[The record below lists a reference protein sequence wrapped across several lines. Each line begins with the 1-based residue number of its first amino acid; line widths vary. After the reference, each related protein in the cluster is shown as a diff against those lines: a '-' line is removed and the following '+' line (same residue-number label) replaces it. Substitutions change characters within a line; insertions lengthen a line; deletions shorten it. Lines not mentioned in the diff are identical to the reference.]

1 MQEIKRWNG
10 RTKTTEELTFT
21 LHYADGTEEQVKDG
35 VLFTI
40 NDENTMD
47 IHVGVN
53 KVWQLFGIYIC
64 FMNFLEKN
72 GLLDLFDKYIE
83 QKARKLA
90 GVEDAETETE

>member
-1 MQEIKRWNG
+1 MQDIERWNG
-10 RTKTTEELTFT
+10 ETKMTENLTFT

-53 KVWQLFGIYIC
+53 ELWQLFGIYIC
-64 FMNFLEKN
+64 FMNFLEKA
-72 GLLDLFDKYIE
+72 GMFDLFDQYME
-83 QKARKLA
+83 QMARKLA
-90 GVEDAETETE
+90 GVEDAEAETE